1 MSWDVIIVKN
11 VKRSFLIFYILIYT
25 ETAGVKTY
33 YHQNAHGDV
42 ILLTDGMGNI
52 LKTYEYDAF
61 GREWDA
67 LDTDNNPFRY
77 CGEYFD
83 KQTETVY
90 LRARYYDSAYG
101 RFTQQDGWEYVNFG
115 DPLSLNLYTYCWNN
129 PGNLA
134 DPTGCWPNWKKLAS
148 AVLTVAVGV
157 VALATVVA
165 TGGAATPLVAA
176 GLYATAA
183 AGVACVGFGAADAM
197 EAVTGINV
205 VKDVMG
211 GIMSKLGLSGRAF
224 IPMILGFGCTVP
236 AIMASRTLENRRDR
250 FKVML
255 ITPFMS
261 CSARLPIYIL
271 FAEMFFADRAM
282 LVAYSMYLIG
292 LVVAI
297 LVAAVIHL
305 IDRKTSENYLLIEL
319 PEYKA
324 PSGRTVAIYVWE
336 KVKDYLTKAGTT
348 IFMASIL
355 MWAILNFG
363 PHGYTTE
370 MTESFGAIL
379 GHWLVPFFAPIGL
392 GFWQIAVALIA
403 GISAKEV
410 VVSSCAV
417 LFGVPN
423 INSGAGMNTLVGILG
438 AAGFGQLNAFC
449 LMIFCLLYIPCAA
462 TLATIR
468 KEAASTRWMLLSAL
482 FQLVVAWV
490 VTFAVYRIG
499 LLL

>member
-1 MSWDVIIVKN
+1 MGENLTIGFIGNPNCGKTTLFN
-11 VKRSFLIFYILIYT
+11 AYT
-25 ETAGVKTY
+25 GANLKVANWPGVTVEKVEGAIKDHDMNIRLVDLPGTY
-33 YHQNAHGDV
+33 S
-42 ILLTDGMGNI
+42 LT
-52 LKTYEYDAF
+52 
-61 GREWDA
+61 
-67 LDTDNNPFRY
+67 
-77 CGEYFD
+77 
-83 KQTETVY
+83 
-90 LRARYYDSAYG
+90 
-101 RFTQQDGWEYVNFG
+101 
-115 DPLSLNLYTYCWNN
+115 
-129 PGNLA
+129 
-134 DPTGCWPNWKKLAS
+134 
-148 AVLTVAVGV
+148 
-157 VALATVVA
+157 
-165 TGGAATPLVAA
+165 
-176 GLYATAA
+176 
-183 AGVACVGFGAADAM
+183 
-197 EAVTGINV
+197 
-205 VKDVMG
+205 
-211 GIMSKLGLSGRAF
+211 
-224 IPMILGFGCTVP
+224 
-236 AIMASRTLENRRDR
+236 
-250 FKVML
+250 
-255 ITPFMS
+255 
-261 CSARLPIYIL
+261 
-271 FAEMFFADRAM
+271 M

-355 MWAILNFG
+355 MWVILNFG

-490 VTFAVYRIG
+490 ITFAVYRIG